1 MTFVIRWSWFERSVG
16 EEGAD
21 GVEEYVAEV
30 FGVVERNVRAHCLRK
45 YFCVEVFDR
54 QYMYVPLLQCL

>member
-1 MTFVIRWSWFERSVG
+1 MSGGAELRSVG

-21 GVEEYVAEV
+21 GVEEDVAKV

-54 QYMYVPLLQCL
+54 QSMYVSLL

>member
-1 MTFVIRWSWFERSVG
+1 MKSVG

-21 GVEEYVAEV
+21 GVEEDVAEI

-45 YFCVEVFDR
+45 HFCVEGFDR
-54 QYMYVPLLQCL
+54 QSMYVSLLQCL